1 MDAIETAGGMDDS
14 YRFYNEDVEW
24 CLRLQQH
31 DLTCALVDTQ
41 VTHLAGSSTPSRP
54 EFLVEGLRGGYL
66 VTRTYAPFPAAALQ
80 RGFVILWAA
89 FGSLLAGTAG
99 QRSGFR
105 QALRMFWQ
113 GSFSESPFGATLRG
127 SAGDEER

>member
-1 MDAIETAGGMDDS
+1 MDAIGTAGGMDAS

-24 CLRLQQH
+24 CLRLQRH
-31 DLTCALVDTQ
+31 GLTCALVDTQ

-54 EFLVEGLRGGYL
+54 EFLVEGLRGSYL

-80 RGFVILWAA
+80 RGFVIIWAA
-89 FGSLLAGTAG
+89 FGSVLARTAV
-99 QRSGFR
+99 QRSGLR

-113 GSFSESPFGATLRG
+113 GSFNESPFGATLG
-127 SAGDEER
+127 ESMGDV